1 MHKDDRYSRQVLF
14 KEIGAQGQKKRSG
27 CRVVIVGCGAPG
39 SSLASL
45 LARSGI
51 GTLRILDRDYVE
63 PSNLQRQALFDEND
77 ARDSVP
83 KAIAAA
89 RQIARFN
96 SQIAVEP

>member
-1 MHKDDRYSRQVLF
+1 MHMNDRYSRQVLF
-14 KEIGAQGQKKRSG
+14 KEIGAEGQKKLSQS
-27 CRVVIVGCGAPG
+27 RVVIVGCGATG
-39 SSLASL
+39 SALAAL

-77 ARDSVP
+77 ARESLP

-89 RQIARFN
+89 REIGGLH
-96 SQIAVEP
+96 SHPLG